1 MTGLAQDLRY
11 ALRQLRKSPGFTA
24 VAVITLSL
32 GIGANTAIFSVVNA
46 VLLQPL
52 PYPDANRLVRVWSV
66 SDRFPLD
73 VSSYPDFRDWSEPRR
88 SFQQIAAYC
97 DQSFNL
103 SGGDHPQ
110 RLKGL
115 RVSAGFFGVLGVK
128 PVLGR
133 FFSEDEQS
141 AGRNHV
147 VLLGEALW
155 KNHFAANPGIIG
167 STLKLSDDTYTIIG
181 ILPSGLEFPP
191 NRKDAV
197 VVPLAP
203 DPRRSHGFLSVV
215 GRLKPGATVA
225 EAQAELST
233 IASRLAGAYQEDK
246 GQGVYVQPLQASF
259 TNDYRRSLLIL
270 FGAVCFVL
278 LIACAN
284 VANLFLGKAKSQ
296 QRELALRSS
305 LGARRRRLIQQL
317 LSESLVV
324 GLIGGSLGLL
334 LAGSLAKGLVA
345 LLTRNFF
352 LPGAAAIGVDARV
365 LAFALA
371 ASLVTSLLAG
381 LVPAVSASN
390 VSLSESLKEA
400 SRGMGVGIVRKRF
413 RNALVVSEV
422 ALALVLLS
430 GAGLMI
436 KSLALLTR
444 VDSGVRTDNVL
455 AVDFTLG
462 NSRFSHAATRSEFFQ
477 QVLGRV
483 QRLAGVQSAAV
494 VADIPLTDN
503 EDILGFS
510 IEGTSDPP
518 DQRRDT
524 RFNVVGPGYFS
535 TLGIP
540 LTAGRDF
547 ADTDTSDAP
556 TVVLINQAM
565 ARRFWPNQNPIGQR
579 ITTDKKTWYTIAG
592 IVGDVRQMG
601 LRSEAMPEAYLCYLQ
616 DPYQWPYMSMLVR
629 TNADPLKLFGHV
641 VEAVWA
647 VDKEQPVSSPTT
659 LDQIRSNSIAEPRM
673 IALLLGLFAG
683 LAVVLASVGLYGV
696 VSRLVTE
703 RTHEIGVRM
712 ALGARAPEVFRLVV
726 GRGLIL
732 ALIGTGLGLIGSA
745 MASRALTSFLFNV
758 GPTDPLT
765 FVAVSLLLIAVTLI
779 ASYFPARRAAKVD
792 PNVALRYE

>member
-1 MTGLAQDLRY
+1 MIGLAQDLRY

-24 VAVITLSL
+24 VAVITLAL

-46 VLLQPL
+46 VLLRPL
-52 PYPDANRLVRVWSV
+52 LYPDANRIVRVWSV
-66 SDRFPLD
+66 SDRFPMD
-73 VSSYPDFRDWSEPRR
+73 VSSYPDFKDWSEQSRC
-88 SFQQIAAYC
+88 FQQAAAYYE
-97 DQSFNL
+97 QSFNL

-115 RVSAGFFGVLGVK
+115 RVTAGFFGVLGVK

-147 VLLGEALW
+147 VLLGEDLW
-155 KNHFAANPGIIG
+155 KNHFAANPGIVG
-167 STLKLSDDTYTIIG
+167 STLRLSDDSYTVIG
-181 ILPSGLEFPP
+181 ILPAAFEFPP
-191 NRKDAV
+191 NRTDAV
-197 VVPLAP
+197 VVPLEP
-203 DPRRSHGFLSVV
+203 DRRRSHGFISVI
-215 GRLKPGATVA
+215 GRLKPAATVA

-233 IASRLAGAYQEDK
+233 IASRLAGEYKEDK
-246 GQGVYVQPLQASF
+246 GQSVYVQPLQASF
-259 TNDYRRSLLIL
+259 TNDYRRALLIL
-270 FGAVCFVL
+270 FGAVSIVL

-284 VANLFLGKAKSQ
+284 VANLFLGKAKSR
-296 QRELALRSS
+296 QRELAVRAS
-305 LGARRRRLIQQL
+305 LGAKPRRLIQQL

-324 GLIGGSLGLL
+324 GLIGGIVGLL
-334 LAGSLAKGLVA
+334 LAGSLAKGFVA
-345 LLTRNFF
+345 LLTRNLS

-365 LAFALA
+365 LAFAIT
-371 ASLVTSLLAG
+371 ASLMTSLLAG
-381 LVPAVSASN
+381 LVPAVSASS
-390 VSLSESLKEA
+390 VSLSESLKEG
-400 SRGMGVGIVRKRF
+400 SRGMGVGAVRKRF
-413 RNALVVSEV
+413 GNALVVSEV
-422 ALALVLLS
+422 ALAIVLLS
-430 GAGLMI
+430 GAGLML
-436 KSLALLTR
+436 KSFTLLTQ

-462 NSRFSHAATRSEFFQ
+462 SSKFSHTATRSEFFQ

-483 QRLAGVQSAAV
+483 QRLAGVQSAVV

-503 EDILGFS
+503 EDSLGFS
-510 IEGTSDPP
+510 IEGIPDLP
-518 DQRRDT
+518 DQPRDA

-540 LTAGRDF
+540 LTSGRDF
-547 ADTDTSDAP
+547 TDTDTSDTA

-565 ARRFWPNQNPIGQR
+565 ARRFWPSQNPIGQR

-601 LRSEAMPEAYLCYLQ
+601 LRSEAKPEAYLSYLQ
-616 DPYQWPYMSMLVR
+616 DPYQWPYLSLLVR
-629 TNADPLKLFGHV
+629 TNADPLKLFGNV
-641 VEAVWA
+641 EEAVWA
-647 VDKEQPVSSPTT
+647 VDKEQPVSNPTT

-673 IALLLGLFAG
+673 IALLLGFFAA
-683 LAVVLASVGLYGV
+683 LAVALASIGLYGV
-696 VSRLVTE
+696 VSRLVGE

-712 ALGARAPEVFRLVV
+712 ALGARAVEVFRLVV

-765 FVAVSLLLIAVTLI
+765 LVAVSLLLIAVTLI